1 MLKNMENEKSI
12 YNNLVDSKMCHVV
25 VCEDSSNVYKTAL
38 FYIKKL
44 RKEVIQEIR
53 DIKKGVWNV
62 HLSDGY
68 EFIFCSS
75 EYFENENLQYSCL
88 TFSK

>member
-1 MLKNMENEKSI
+1 MLKDKEIKKLI
-12 YNNLVDSKMCHVV
+12 YGSLVDTARCHVV

-38 FYIKKL
+38 FYVKKL

-53 DIKKGVWNV
+53 DIKKGVWNI

-75 EYFENENLQYSCL
+75 EYFETEDLQYSCL